1 MTDRQF
7 EEFLR
12 NAAQDYNRPPEG
24 TPRTEIWAEI
34 DAARRDGW
42 QRSQWRAAAPWW
54 SFSRGVAA
62 TIALWV
68 FPLALV
74 AGGAALAFTRWTD
87 DPESAVPI
95 SVAELG
101 ERHARNLGAQH
112 AQNAECDDIDT
123 RLAAL
128 NALLQ
133 MKTEQAMPIL
143 MNVLERR
150 DACSVELRRRAVFL
164 VSQHENR
171 ETDDVLLRAAL
182 EDPDQ
187 EVRHQAVFW
196 LGQLSGDEAVA
207 ALESILRGSDD
218 SELQDK
224 VVFSLSQ
231 HGSSRAKKILRDIA
245 LDSGATANSREQA
258 IFWLGQEGS
267 REDVE
272 FLMDLFDDLDSSEL
286 REKVIFSVSQAS
298 HPAAGEWLL
307 SLARDE
313 KESVDFRKRALFW
326 AGQEGNVDATALR
339 DLYDD
344 ADNAELKE
352 HVIFVLSQIDGSDE
366 AATVLIDIARSETD
380 PELRERALFWLG
392 ESDSPKAA
400 RFLSDLINR

>member
-74 AGGAALAFTRWTD
+74 AGGAALAITRWTD

-101 ERHARNLGAQH
+101 EKHARNLGAQD
-112 AQNAECDDIDT
+112 AQNVECDDIDT

-187 EVRHQAVFW
+187 EVRHEAVFW

-231 HGSSRAKKILRDIA
+231 HGSSRAKRILRDIA
-245 LDSGATANSREQA
+245 LDSTATANSREQA
-258 IFWLGQEGS
+258 IFWLGQEG
-267 REDVE
+267 
-272 FLMDLFDDLDSSEL
+272 
-286 REKVIFSVSQAS
+286 
-298 HPAAGEWLL
+298 
-307 SLARDE
+307 
-313 KESVDFRKRALFW
+313 
-326 AGQEGNVDATALR
+326 NVDAAALR

-344 ADNAELKE
+344 AGNAELKE

-366 AATVLIDIARSETD
+366 AATVLIDIAKSETD

-392 ESDSPKAA
+392 ESDSPRAA